1 MFLGRSAL
9 VRSILV
15 TRHCYYYYSLLLL
28 SRLLGSTKSFS
39 VMTTKPRGAFIVL
52 EGVDRC
58 GKTTQVARLVE
69 RMTKEKQQNDNE
81 TAALSPV
88 LAMRFPDRTTPVG
101 RIIHEYLTS
110 DSDNTLDDHAIHLL
124 FSSNR
129 WEASEAILQH
139 LRQGTTI
146 VCDRYVHSGVA
157 FSSAKVKAAAESDG
171 DKEEGNTTSAAAAA
185 ASVTSSSEN
194 TTTDASSLLSL
205 EWCMAPDK
213 GLPAPDCV
221 IFLDMEPEQA
231 AERGGYGNERYEQ
244 RDMQLRVRKRF
255 HELQNMDAPATD
267 SVADNST
274 SIPWYTI
281 AAAQSMDQVEE
292 EIYKAVQTTLS
303 EVQQGKPL
311 GKMWEH
317 GAYDLNE

>member
-1 MFLGRSAL
+1 
-9 VRSILV
+9 
-15 TRHCYYYYSLLLL
+15 
-28 SRLLGSTKSFS
+28 
-39 VMTTKPRGAFIVL
+39 MTATATIAKTRGAFIVL

-69 RMTKEKQQNDNE
+69 RLTKESQTHSVE
-81 TAALSPV
+81 SAACSPV
-88 LAMRFPDRTTPVG
+88 VAMRFPDRTTPVG
-101 RIIHEYLTS
+101 RIIHEYLTMS
-110 DSDNTLDDHAIHLL
+110 SSANSALDDHAIHLL

-129 WEASEAILQH
+129 WEASETILQH
-139 LRQGTTI
+139 LQQGTTI

-157 FSSAKVKAAAESDG
+157 FSSAKVKATSDG
-171 DKEEGNTTSAAAAA
+171 SNDDGTT
-185 ASVTSSSEN
+185 SVTSSSE
-194 TTTDASSLLSL
+194 TTTTESSLLSL

-221 IFLDMEPEQA
+221 IFLDISPEQA

-244 RDMQLRVRKRF
+244 RDMQMRVRKRF
-255 HELQNMDAPATD
+255 HELQHMDAPATD
-267 SVADNST
+267 SATDST
-274 SIPWYTI
+274 SSNIPWYTV